1 MVDYLV
7 LKISKIQENIY
18 VFFFFFIYK
27 TYKCIFYVICINNV
41 LNIVYTG
48 FLLDPQEVY
57 VDFNF

>member
-7 LKISKIQENIY
+7 LKYLKYKKIY
-18 VFFFFFIYK
+18 MYFFFFFIYK